1 MGDHDGK
8 GHRGRPIPVGCGHF
22 FILLYSGEKIFHS
35 HGASPCS
42 APHLLPH
49 LPHPGC
55 EHRKYLAPQLLPP
68 SLHSLPEHWDT
79 LGPPGQQRLDSAGG
93 HGLDPLL
100 RTPGFPE
107 HPASILTGPPN
118 VLSGC
123 LLSAASTVRILM
135 DFVGRTVWQEP
146 SGILFPARAWGW
158 AMQGCLCRSPPLC
171 LPHTGEPERLGV
183 QMREPRNHTSM
194 QADTR
199 GGGPAIVAH
208 RSQVFSV

>member
-79 LGPPGQQRLDSAGG
+79 LGPPGQQRLDSTGG
-93 HGLDPLL
+93 HRLDPLL
-100 RTPGFPE
+100 RTPGFYSDRSSQC
-107 HPASILTGPPN
+107 AVW
-118 VLSGC
+118 VLALSC
-123 LLSAASTVRILM
+123 LHCQNSYGFCGEDSVAGAKWNPLSCPCMGLGHAGVPL
-135 DFVGRTVWQEP
+135 QE
-146 SGILFPARAWGW
+146 
-158 AMQGCLCRSPPLC
+158 SPTLSSS
-171 LPHTGEPERLGV
+171 HW
-183 QMREPRNHTSM
+183 
-194 QADTR
+194 
-199 GGGPAIVAH
+199 
-208 RSQVFSV
+208 

>member
-135 DFVGRTVWQEP
+135 DFVVLGEDSVAGAKWNPLSCPCMGLGHAGVPLQE
-146 SGILFPARAWGW
+146 
-158 AMQGCLCRSPPLC
+158 SPTLSSS
-171 LPHTGEPERLGV
+171 HW
-183 QMREPRNHTSM
+183 
-194 QADTR
+194 
-199 GGGPAIVAH
+199 
-208 RSQVFSV
+208 